1 MRSNIYHNLRSGID
15 FGVQLGFQL
24 AQRLDGDKSVVN
36 FQVGLRCRNAYFL
49 IEILIHDAVLLC

>member
-24 AQRLDGDKSVVN
+24 SQRLDADKSVAS
-36 FQVGLRCRNAYFL
+36 FQAGLK
-49 IEILIHDAVLLC
+49 